1 MMLPSS
7 KEGSFFFWSKIE
19 SRHFGD
25 WSSSALPLLLC
36 GLRGEPELSA
46 KASLANLAT
55 LVSPASCPCWKPCSV
70 LQLPRYYFL
79 LSVLESHPIH
89 VQLANNL
96 KKVIC
101 RSGDSLFCG
110 SMHSRILP
118 LIFQTLWQPQA
129 PTSWSSDDV
138 FLFGFYFPSAAANW
152 KVHSRKSP
160 ACLWNSIPVLPLFQK
175 LQHLK
180 FLSSSDFK

>member
-160 ACLWNSIPVLPLFQK
+160 ACLRNSIPVLPLFQK